1 MSRLNTCAFYSEAER
16 QRLIREK
23 EMTDRAEGALKN
35 GEFVVYLQPKVELRS
50 GKVAGAEALV
60 RWKDPE
66 RGIVPPGEFIP
77 VFEKSGFVAHID
89 LFVFEEICKLLLRW
103 QNEGRRLIPISTNL
117 SRVHLRNPEFYP
129 SLNEYA
135 PNMT

>member
-66 RGIVPPGEFIP
+66 RGIVPPGEFIRFLKRA
-77 VFEKSGFVAHID
+77 V
-89 LFVFEEICKLLLRW
+89 
-103 QNEGRRLIPISTNL
+103 L
-117 SRVHLRNPEFYP
+117 SRILTYLYLKRFANCFCGGRMRG
-129 SLNEYA
+129 A
-135 PNMT
+135 G